1 MVPMKRANDI
11 WSLVE
16 SVATGLGYEVVD
28 VEYRPHP
35 RNGLLRVYIDKPV
48 GAEPEGIV
56 LEDCEIVS
64 RQLSAM
70 LDVEDPITGQYRLE
84 VSSPGLDRPL
94 RKPADLERFA
104 GAIIKVRMGMP
115 TETGQRNFTGKLLG
129 MQDQDIRIE
138 VDGEVLSL
146 PLGGIEKA
154 QIAPQF

>member
-1 MVPMKRANDI
+1 MVPMKRVNDI

-35 RNGLLRVYIDKPV
+35 RNGLLRVYIDKPP
-48 GAEPEGIV
+48 GAEPAGIV

-64 RQLSAM
+64 RQLGAT

-94 RKPADLERFA
+94 RKPADFERFS
-104 GAIIKVRMGMP
+104 GSMIKVKMSLP
-115 TETGQRNFTGKLLG
+115 SDTGQRNFTGKLIGIENQNVML
-129 MQDQDIRIE
+129 E
-138 VDGEVLSL
+138 VDGEPISL

-154 QIAPQF
+154 QIVPQF